1 MGVKDLVKNPEE
13 KYVIPETAAKMS
25 SSVIQPGEL
34 MLAKPKHFQGRSGG
48 SVCAQLTNGSVLYC
62 WRTHR

>member
-13 KYVIPETAAKMS
+13 QYVIPETIAKMS
-25 SSVIQPGEL
+25 SSVIQPGEI

-48 SVCAQLTNGSVLYC
+48 SVCTQLTNGFVLYR